1 MIDPRKKRYYY
12 EMLAGFGAISLSII
26 LFFILYS
33 AQGILDS
40 MKQLTDILAPFIYGG
55 VVAYLLRP
63 MCNTFEDFFAEHLPK
78 NLKHFATAMS
88 IFLSILALIL
98 AVYLLMNM
106 IVPQVTE
113 SIVVLWSAI
122 PYRVQEFTDW
132 AEFRYGEDEQVIKL
146 FNAIYNTGY
155 QDLNEWFRNTVL
167 PQVTNI
173 LTGVG
178 SGAYRIFRV
187 IYNLL
192 IGLIVAVYVLFSRKK
207 FARQGVLIVRAAL
220 PEKWAGLF
228 LREIAFVD
236 RMFGGFIDAKILDSA
251 IVGVLCYVGCSILR
265 IPNALL
271 ISVFVGITNIIPFF
285 GPFIGAVPS
294 TLLIL
299 MEQPV
304 KAIWFVIF
312 VLVLQQL
319 DGNLIGPR
327 IMGNRTGLSGFWVL
341 FAIILFGGMWGIVG
355 MVICVPVFAVFYDTV
370 KKLVKRGLMKKDKM
384 ELWEQYIADY
394 PNNDLPK

>member
-78 NLKHFATAMS
+78 NLKRFATAMS

-155 QDLNEWFRNTVL
+155 QDLNEWFKNTVL
-167 PQVTNI
+167 PQITNI

-207 FARQGVLIVRAAL
+207 FARQGVLIVRAVL

-228 LREIAFVD
+228 LREIYFVD

>member
-78 NLKHFATAMS
+78 NLKRFATAMS

-228 LREIAFVD
+228 LREIYFVD

>member
-78 NLKHFATAMS
+78 NLKRFATAMS

-228 LREIAFVD
+228 LREIYFVD

-355 MVICVPVFAVFYDTV
+355 MVICVPVFAVFYDMV

>member
-1 MIDPRKKRYYY
+1 MIDPKKKRYYY

-33 AQGILDS
+33 ARGIMDS
-40 MKQLTDILAPFIYGG
+40 LNRLTDILAPFIYGG

-63 MCNTFEDFFAEHLPK
+63 MCNTFEDFFSEHLPK
-78 NLKHFATAMS
+78 KLKHFATS
-88 IFLSILALIL
+88 ISILLSIMALIL
-98 AVYLLMNM
+98 AVYLLINM

-113 SIVVLWSAI
+113 SIVTLWNTV
-122 PYRVQEFTDW
+122 PYRVQEFIEW
-132 AEFRYGEDEQVIKL
+132 AEFRYGEDEQMIQL
-146 FNAIYNTGY
+146 FNTIYNTGY
-155 QDLNEWFRNTVL
+155 KDLTEWARNTLL

-173 LTGVG
+173 VTGVG
-178 SGAYRIFRV
+178 NGAYRIFRV
-187 IYNLL
+187 LYNIL
-192 IGLIVAVYVLFSRKK
+192 IGFIVAVYLLNSRKR

-251 IVGVLCYVGCSILR
+251 IVGVLCYIGCSILR

-271 ISVFVGITNIIPFF
+271 VSVFVGTTNVIPFF
-285 GPFIGAVPS
+285 GPFIGAVPC

-299 MEQPV
+299 MEEPI
-304 KAIWFVIF
+304 KAVWFVIF
-312 VLVLQQL
+312 VLILQQF

-341 FAIILFGGMWGIVG
+341 FAIILFGGMWGLVG
-355 MVICVPVFAVFYDTV
+355 MVVCVPVFAVFYDLV

>member
-78 NLKHFATAMS
+78 NLKRFATAMS

>member
-33 AQGILDS
+33 ARGILDS

-78 NLKHFATAMS
+78 NLKRFATAMS

-228 LREIAFVD
+228 LREIYFVD